1 MVLRTRDV
9 YGEIIAIKCSAL
21 TAVLKLAHAY
31 NNFREE
37 SVFDNNHV
45 HSYVVYKCHNKAGA
59 WIKDNGIS
67 FFRFPKHKRKRA
79 AWVKAIQRD
88 KWQPTEAR
96 YVCSTHF
103 EGEWHSDDL
112 EDVNFSPTIFTF
124 NEKIPK
130 SVEKARS

>member
-21 TAVLKLAHAY
+21 T
-31 NNFREE
+31 
-37 SVFDNNHV
+37 
-45 HSYVVYKCHNKAGA
+45 KAGA

-124 NEKIPK
+124 YEKIPK